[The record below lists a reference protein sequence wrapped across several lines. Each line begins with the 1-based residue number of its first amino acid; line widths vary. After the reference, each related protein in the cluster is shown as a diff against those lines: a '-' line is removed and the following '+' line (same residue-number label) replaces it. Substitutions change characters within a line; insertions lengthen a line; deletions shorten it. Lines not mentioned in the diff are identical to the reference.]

1 MWHIHVDFHPA
12 DNHVEHERN
21 LTHHDAT

>member
-21 LTHHDAT
+21 LTHHDAP